1 MASGESQFFAPL
13 GPDLW
18 PVLFSGEP
26 SRLMQHLHDPTGRP
40 DYRPDSWTNVYTV
53 KLSIQPVL
61 TIVEWTY
68 T

>member
-1 MASGESQFFAPL
+1 MASGESQIFAPL

-18 PVLFSGEP
+18 PVLLSGEP
-26 SRLMQHLHDPTGRP
+26 SRLMRQLHDPTGRP
-40 DYRPDSWTNVYTV
+40 DYQTNVYTV

-61 TIVEWTY
+61 MIVEWRY